1 VRARASIHIEREP
14 SVVFERL
21 ADFASHSSW
30 RSEVV
35 STQLMGDIERGARVV
50 QRVSL
55 QGRGG
60 VVELEITEFVPPERI
75 SFRARG
81 APRGRGG
88 FRLEPEGGG
97 TRVNISAT
105 VELEGSAALAE
116 DRIREVAEAAARQSL
131 GRLKAQLEIGGQ
143 TER

>member
-1 VRARASIHIEREP
+1 M
-14 SVVFERL
+14 FERL

-35 STQLMGDIERGARVV
+35 STQLIGEIERGAKVV
-50 QRVSL
+50 QSVSL

-60 VVELEITEFVPPERI
+60 VVELEITEFLPPERI

-81 APRGRGG
+81 VPRGRGG
-88 FRLEPEGGG
+88 FRLEPEGTG

-116 DRIREVAEAAARQSL
+116 DRIREAAEAGVRQSL
-131 GRLKAQLEIGGQ
+131 ARLKAQLEIGGAGPLQ
-143 TER
+143 NPSS

>member
-1 VRARASIHIEREP
+1 MRARASVHIEREP
-14 SVVFERL
+14 AAVFERL

-30 RSEVV
+30 RADVV
-35 STQLMGDIERGARVV
+35 STQVIGEVRQGSRIV

-60 VVELEITEFVPPERI
+60 VADLEITEFVPSERI

-81 APRGRGG
+81 ASRGRGG
-88 FRLEPEGGG
+88 FRLEREGSG
-97 TRVNISAT
+97 TRVNVSAT

-116 DRIREVAEAAARQSL
+116 NRIRLAVESAARASL
-131 GRLKAQLEIGGQ
+131 ARLKAQLEAEG
-143 TER
+143 